1 MSEKVN
7 LHVGSTQDMGKRFAD
22 AWHRLEQGKKVK
34 ETHLTFFSLE
44 TMMTTLSPKRLEL
57 LKRVHQSPVQT
68 IAELAKT
75 LGRDYKRVHDDVSA
89 LAHAG
94 LIVRDQD
101 GIRAPYDSVQA
112 TVSLDAT
119 PALLPSQSSAQSS
132 ARLFEYRARDWPN
145 VARQATRL
153 FLADRHPW

>member
-7 LHVGSTQDMGKRFAD
+7 LHVGSIQDMGKRFAD

-57 LKRVHQSPVQT
+57 LKRVHQNPVQT

-112 TVSLDAT
+112 TVSLG
-119 PALLPSQSSAQSS
+119 
-132 ARLFEYRARDWPN
+132 
-145 VARQATRL
+145 
-153 FLADRHPW
+153 